1 LPDNQAHCIFIS
13 TKMTVYGLNE
23 KEYVLITEKSLDDL
37 IANLV
42 IKIASKEINNKSLGI
57 FSRKKIEINDQLE
70 VPAWRNWKAKK
81 TNDND

>member
-1 LPDNQAHCIFIS
+1 LPDNQAHWIFIY

-42 IKIASKEINNKSLGI
+42 IKIASKEINNKSLDI

>member
-1 LPDNQAHCIFIS
+1 LPDNQAHWIFIY

-42 IKIASKEINNKSLGI
+42 IKIASKEIYNKSLGI
-57 FSRKKIEINDQLE
+57 FIRKKIEINDQLE

>member
-1 LPDNQAHCIFIS
+1 LPDNQAHWIFIY

-42 IKIASKEINNKSLGI
+42 IKIASKKINNKSLGI
-57 FSRKKIEINDQLE
+57 FRRKKIEINDQLE

-81 TNDND
+81 TDDND